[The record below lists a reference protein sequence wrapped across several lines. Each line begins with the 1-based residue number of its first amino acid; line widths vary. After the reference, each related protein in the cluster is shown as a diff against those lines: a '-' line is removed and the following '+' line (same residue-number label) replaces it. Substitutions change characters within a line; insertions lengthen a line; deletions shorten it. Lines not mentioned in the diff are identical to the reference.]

1 MKSKSFQFAIA
12 LMWLALPLT
21 ALRYW
26 TSWDQLPARMATHFD
41 INGRANGW
49 MSRETSLQFA
59 IGLAFFTLVIFTVV
73 AYVMHRSKTAGVVS
87 WAMLGF
93 FYLVTGFIYY
103 ANCQVLA
110 YNLAGRPIQLNLAI
124 ALIPGAALIFT
135 AIYLGAQRGQ
145 VLPAAGVIGEETHNS
160 KFWAAFMIGIVV
172 LELMF
177 VSQIPNAP
185 ARISLLLVS
194 VILLGAC
201 ALAFSGFHYV
211 FTHAGIEITTL
222 GFRLRSIPADEI
234 THYNV
239 AAWNP
244 LRGYGIR
251 GIGDFRAYVWGNR
264 GVRIETSHGAV
275 FLGHDEPERIV
286 HDLDVMRQS
295 AR

>member
-1 MKSKSFQFAIA
+1 MKNKSFQFAIA
-12 LMWLALPLT
+12 LMWLALPIT
-21 ALRYW
+21 GLRYR
-26 TSWDQLPARMATHFD
+26 TVWDQLPLRMATHFD
-41 INGRANGW
+41 LNGHANGW

-59 IGLAFFTLVIFTVV
+59 MGLAVFTLAIFTVV

-93 FYLVTGFIYY
+93 FYLVTGFIYF
-103 ANCQVLA
+103 ANCQLLD
-110 YNLAGRPIQLNLAI
+110 YNLAGRPIQLNLGM
-124 ALIPGAALIFT
+124 ALIPGAVLIFT

-145 VLPAAGVIGEETHNS
+145 VLPDASVIGEETHNS
-160 KFWAAFMIGIVV
+160 KFWAAFMMGIVV

-177 VSQIPNAP
+177 VNQIPNGP
-185 ARISLLLVS
+185 ARISLVLVS
-194 VILLGAC
+194 VILLAAC
-201 ALAFSGFHYV
+201 ALALSGFRYV
-211 FTHAGIEITTL
+211 FTHAGVQITTL
-222 GFRLRSIPADEI
+222 GFRLRSIPANEI

-295 AR
+295 AH

>member
-1 MKSKSFQFAIA
+1 MKNKSFQFAIA

-26 TSWDQLPARMATHFD
+26 TAWDQLPVRMATHFD
-41 INGRANGW
+41 INGHANGW
-49 MSRETSLQFA
+49 MSRETSFQFA
-59 IGLAFFTLVIFTVV
+59 IGLAFFTLAVFTVV
-73 AYVMHRSKTAGVVS
+73 AYVMHKSKTAGVVS

-93 FYLVTGFIYY
+93 FYLVTGFIYF
-103 ANCQVLA
+103 ANCQVLD
-110 YNLAGRPIQLNLAI
+110 YNLAGRPIQLNLMI
-124 ALIPGAALIFT
+124 ALIPGAAVILT
-135 AIYLGAQRGQ
+135 AVYLGTQRGQ
-145 VLPAAGVIGEETHNS
+145 VLPDASVIGEETHNS

-177 VSQIPNAP
+177 VNQIPNGP

-194 VILLGAC
+194 VILLAAC
-201 ALAFSGFHYV
+201 ALAFSGFHYI
-211 FTHAGIEITTL
+211 FTHAGVQITTL
-222 GFRLRSIPADEI
+222 GFRLRSIPSNEI

-295 AR
+295 AH

>member
-1 MKSKSFQFAIA
+1 MKNKSFQFAIA

-26 TSWDQLPARMATHFD
+26 MAWDQLPVRMATHFD

-49 MSRETSLQFA
+49 MSRETSFQFA
-59 IGLAFFTLVIFTVV
+59 IGLALFTLAVFTVV
-73 AYVMHRSKTAGVVS
+73 AYVMHKSKTASIVS
-87 WAMLGF
+87 WTMLGF

-103 ANCQVLA
+103 ANCQVLD
-110 YNLAGRPIQLNLAI
+110 YNLAGRPIQLNLAT
-124 ALIPGAALIFT
+124 ALIPGAAVIFT
-135 AIYLGAQRGQ
+135 AIYLGTQRGQ
-145 VLPAAGVIGEETHNS
+145 ALPAASMIGEETHDS
-160 KFWAAFMIGIVV
+160 KFWSAFMIGIVV

-177 VSQIPNAP
+177 ATQIRNGP
-185 ARISLLLVS
+185 ARLSLLLVS

-201 ALAFSGFHYV
+201 GLAFSGFHYI
-211 FTHAGIEITTL
+211 FTHAGIEITTI
-222 GFRLRSIPADEI
+222 GFRLRSIPANEI

-244 LRGYGIR
+244 LGGYGIR

-286 HDLDVMRQS
+286 HDLDRMRQS
-295 AR
+295 AH